1 VPKKIKEVPA
11 DPTPKSNPPT
21 ITIGSM
27 DAPIV
32 SNSEEI
38 VIVGSVPATTHE
50 ETPKVVGEEV
60 KEKRV
65 ESNSKYN

>member
-1 VPKKIKEVPA
+1 
-11 DPTPKSNPPT
+11 
-21 ITIGSM
+21 M

-50 ETPKVVGEEV
+50 ETPKVVEEV

>member
-1 VPKKIKEVPA
+1 
-11 DPTPKSNPPT
+11 
-21 ITIGSM
+21 M

-60 KEKRV
+60 KEKRI